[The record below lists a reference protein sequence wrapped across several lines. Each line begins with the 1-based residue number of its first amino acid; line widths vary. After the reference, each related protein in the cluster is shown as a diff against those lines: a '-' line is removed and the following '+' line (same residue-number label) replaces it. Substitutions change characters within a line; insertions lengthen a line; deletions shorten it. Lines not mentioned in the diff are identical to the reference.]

1 MPGPAIVVPRF
12 GFARTTRAA
21 APRKL
26 LRASDGDTPV
36 IEQPI
41 RMLSCDTPE
50 KSGYAG
56 GPVAA
61 QLRLDRCRERLAGD
75 FYASLLPKELR
86 RYLLAR
92 LGPEAAAQHIA
103 AGQMASAAF
112 DALLERRLTR
122 DDGSRRALAIV
133 PAGQLI
139 DSYGRLLAYFA
150 PYFVPDELPPRGDP
164 RRRTFNLDMVAQGY
178 AACFPIYP
186 SLPSNTDWA
195 LLIEEAERAWLRKRG
210 VWDAYGRRLLLGY
223 EYRACIK
230 LAEVESGADGARAA
244 FQRSCVD
251 LRTMADV
258 GPFGFWDVPPPYR
271 LWYWLTDTRQARV
284 DLGLAA
290 P

>member
-1 MPGPAIVVPRF
+1 MATQATAVPSF
-12 GFARTTRAA
+12 KFTRTTRQA

-26 LRASDGDTPV
+26 LRSSDGDTPV

-61 QLRLDRCRERLAGD
+61 QRRLEICRQRLAGD
-75 FYASLLPKELR
+75 FYAAALPKGLR

-92 LGPEAAAQHIA
+92 LGPKAAESHIL
-103 AGQMASAAF
+103 AGERASAVF
-112 DALLERRLTR
+112 EALMERRLVR

-139 DSYGRLLAYFA
+139 DHYGRLLAYFA
-150 PYFVPDELPPRGDP
+150 PYFRADELPPKGDP
-164 RRRTFNLDMVAQGY
+164 RRRTFNHEMVSSGW

-186 SLPSNTDWA
+186 SLPSNADFA
-195 LLIEEAERAWLRKRG
+195 LLIGEAEVAWNRKRG
-210 VWDAYGRRLLLGY
+210 VWDDFGRTLLLAY
-223 EYRACIK
+223 EYRLCIK
-230 LAEVESGADGARAA
+230 LAEVERAEDGVQLA

-251 LRTMADV
+251 LRSRTDV
-258 GPFGFWDVPPPYR
+258 GALGFWAVPPPYR
-271 LWYWLTDTRQARV
+271 LWYWLADAKQARI
-284 DLGLAA
+284 DLGLSA
-290 P
+290 